1 MAYIDGIHR
10 WNTGMANFETHW
22 KIGLGSTLVSTLVA
36 NWLHFT
42 DPKHI
47 PFLVLA
53 GLIGAIAPDIDS
65 DTGRPLRIIFGG
77 LAVVIPPL
85 LLWRI
90 PWLHAGAE
98 RALLF
103 WGCSCYLILK
113 PSKWLF
119 KKFTKH
125 RGVIHSIPAAF
136 IFGEGVFLLA
146 HYEQATPRFQL
157 AIGLVGSIGY
167 LTHLLL
173 DEIWAV
179 DFNGTQLR
187 KKRSFGTALCWK
199 DRSRRKTG
207 LLYLALFLLG
217 RTCWAQWYQQ
227 EWIPPFLSIYLKE
240 SQEILLPYFTYLIEW
255 LDL

>member
-1 MAYIDGIHR
+1 MAD
-10 WNTGMANFETHW
+10 FETHW
-22 KIGLGSTLVSTLVA
+22 KIGLGSTLGGTLVA
-36 NWLHFT
+36 SWLHFT
-42 DPKHI
+42 DPRHI

-77 LAVVIPPL
+77 LAIVLPPL

-103 WGCSCYLILK
+103 WGFSFYLIIK
-113 PSKWLF
+113 PSKYLF

-125 RGVIHSIPAAF
+125 RGVIHSIPAAV
-136 IFGEGVFLLA
+136 IFGEGIFLLA
-146 HYEQATPRFQL
+146 HYEKASPRFQL
-157 AIGLVGSIGY
+157 AIGLIGCLGY

-179 DFNGTQLR
+179 DFNGVQLR
-187 KKRSFGTALCWK
+187 KKRSFGTALCWR
-199 DRSRRKTG
+199 DRSRFKTI
-207 LLYLALFLLG
+207 LLYLVLLILG
-217 RTCWAQWYQQ
+217 RICWSQWYQTDWVPQ
-227 EWIPPFLSIYLKE
+227 EVYEKMQTVYRLFLAYWRL
-240 SQEILLPYFTYLIEW
+240 FIEW
-255 LDL
+255 TQAYL

>member
-1 MAYIDGIHR
+1 MD
-10 WNTGMANFETHW
+10 MANFETHW
-22 KIGLGSTLVSTLVA
+22 RIGLGSTIIGTLMA
-36 NWLHFT
+36 SWLHFT

-77 LAVVIPPL
+77 LAVVLPPL

-103 WGCSCYLILK
+103 WAFSLYLILR

-119 KKFTKH
+119 KRFTKH

-146 HYEQATPRFQL
+146 HYERATPRFQL
-157 AIGLVGSIGY
+157 AIGLIGCLGY
-167 LTHLLL
+167 LTHLIL

-179 DFNGTQLR
+179 DFNGVRLR
-187 KKRSFGTALCWK
+187 KKRSFGTALCLK
-199 DRSRRKTG
+199 DRSRRKTF
-207 LLYLALFLLG
+207 LLYLILFLLG
-217 RTCWAQWYQQ
+217 RTCWVQWYQID
-227 EWIPPFLSIYLKE
+227 WIPLSIYNDLVAAYNT
-240 SQEILLPYFTYLIEW
+240 SYLYCIHFIEW
-255 LDL
+255 IKTSL